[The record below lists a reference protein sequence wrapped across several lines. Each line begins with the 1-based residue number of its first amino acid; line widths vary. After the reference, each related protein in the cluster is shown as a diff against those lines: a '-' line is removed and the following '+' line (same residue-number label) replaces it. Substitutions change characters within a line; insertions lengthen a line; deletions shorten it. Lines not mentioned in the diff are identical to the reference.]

1 MKRPTLLQ
9 IEATV
14 IAVLMALAVTS
25 TVATAVRWLLA

>member
-1 MKRPTLLQ
+1 MKRPTLFQ
-9 IEATV
+9 IETTM

>member
-1 MKRPTLLQ
+1 MKRPTLFQ

>member
-1 MKRPTLLQ
+1 MKRPTLFQ

-25 TVATAVRWLLA
+25 TVASAVRWLLA

>member
-1 MKRPTLLQ
+1 MKRPTLFQ

-25 TVATAVRWLLA
+25 TVATAVHWLLA